1 MSTSTD
7 PCKELK
13 AKLNEIEARLRKLPA
28 LSSILHQLELL
39 ARQPHLTEHQ
49 RMSKRFALDFQWDQ
63 CRQLRR
69 DREDLRDEIQD
80 TYCAMQEANDER
92 YQLPH

>member
-13 AKLNEIEARLRKLPA
+13 AKLTEIEASLKRL
-28 LSSILHQLELL
+28 
-39 ARQPHLTEHQ
+39 
-49 RMSKRFALDFQWDQ
+49 DQ
-63 CRQLRR
+63 E
-69 DREDLRDEIQD
+69 RENIIDEIED
-80 TYCAMQEANDER
+80 TYSAWQESQDER

>member
-13 AKLNEIEARLRKLPA
+13 AKLTEVEASIKL
-28 LSSILHQLELL
+28 LNQE
-39 ARQPHLTEHQ
+39 
-49 RMSKRFALDFQWDQ
+49 
-63 CRQLRR
+63 
-69 DREDLRDEIQD
+69 REDLIDEIED
-80 TYCAMQEANDER
+80 TYCAMQESQDER